1 MHRVLRRK
9 NVQRRRDERWHV
21 LYSRFEANQ
30 TNSCAQSFTPF
41 RRGAF
46 EVRLQQHP
54 ARVREC
60 RRVVCQLS
68 QQRRCFVVP
77 IIAVLIRKLEA
88 PQLALNERSGQ
99 GTAAIVFIFSMYI
112 VFFLGGQRNCRQELH
127 PKIPPCVCGSCHR
140 LSDGNGLRFNGK
152 VKISPDLCPSGTAI
166 IGSAAKLFRKR
177 PAWQKTKSNAKRV
190 TAPVF
195 NRSNNRHSQAREFI
209 PLVARCATEKAE

>member
-88 PQLALNERSGQ
+88 PQLALNERPRQ
-99 GTAAIVFIFSMYI
+99 GPAAIVFIFFNVHLSFSL
-112 VFFLGGQRNCRQELH
+112 VRQRNCWRGLH
-127 PKIPPCVCGSCHR
+127 TKNPAVRLRVLPPLER
-140 LSDGNGLRFNGK
+140 
-152 VKISPDLCPSGTAI
+152 
-166 IGSAAKLFRKR
+166 
-177 PAWQKTKSNAKRV
+177 WKRV
-190 TAPVF
+190 KV
-195 NRSNNRHSQAREFI
+195 E
-209 PLVARCATEKAE
+209 